1 MSAPLAIVAAI
12 GKNGVIGANDR
23 LPWRLPSDL
32 KRFRALTLGKPLLMG
47 RKTFQ
52 SIGRALPGRE
62 TIVVTRDGGFAAET
76 SGVHVVHDLDA
87 ALAQGQ
93 ARAQAMGAN
102 EIILAGGGHLYAALL
117 EKADRLYL
125 TLVDLS
131 PAGDVRFPPIDA
143 TQWFEHAR
151 SQPEPGKD
159 DEARFTFLELR
170 RIGSV
175 G

>member
-12 GKNGVIGANDR
+12 GRNGVIGAGDR

-62 TIVVTRDGGFAAET
+62 TIVVTREPGFTAHAA
-76 SGVHVVHDLDA
+76 GVHVAYHLDA
-87 ALAQGQ
+87 ALALAQ
-93 ARAQAMGAN
+93 ARAQAMAAD
-102 EIILAGGGHLYAALL
+102 EIILAGGGDLYASLL
-117 EKADRLYL
+117 ARVERMYL

-131 PAGDVRFPPIDA
+131 PAGDAHFPPIDA
-143 TQWFEHAR
+143 AQWTEVAR
-151 SQPEPGKD
+151 EQPKPSPE
-159 DEARFTFLELR
+159 DEAGFTFIELR
-170 RIGSV
+170 RRKSAP
-175 G
+175 